1 MKGGR
6 VAVLV
11 ILGGAMAGGL
21 VVQGGD
27 QPAPDA
33 TTGVTPVVA
42 GIAMPASAPPGSLSS
57 TWYCAGGSATEGG
70 VANHVVLM
78 ANPTDEDRS
87 ATVTAVAGDFAPP
100 AVIPG
105 NVTPGSAPT
114 TTTTTTTTVPVTTT
128 VPAPIVPAVVKL
140 PPYSRVEL
148 PLSNLVKAPLAGAV
162 VEVDGG
168 QVVVEHEV
176 TSATGDRAIA
186 ACSTTAATSWSFPWG
201 VTARGARELLVF
213 MNPFPGDASID
224 VAFATNEGARDTL
237 RFRNFIVPGR
247 SVVGA
252 YVDDPG
258 GAQRKDQVS
267 AQVTVRSGSLVVD
280 RIQFFGGDDDDDLE
294 GITLGL
300 GAPVPADTWM
310 FPDGNIADGIR
321 EQIVVFNPSEDVAEV
336 EVEFRLDDPQGN
348 APPEPYELTV
358 LPGRFAI
365 VSLPDPLAGPDD
377 PPRVPLGAAHSAV
390 VRSLNGVL
398 IAAERVIVS
407 SGGSPRGVGAT
418 LGSPLAAPTWYFA
431 GGGIVAGEREE
442 FITVF
447 NASSE
452 EIVTF
457 SVTPFAGGRLFA
469 PPGLQGLE
477 IPPGG
482 RVAVRLSEHT
492 DLERLAVVVQAD
504 GPVVAE
510 RGLYRTNGRGLS
522 QSMGVPL
529 AVDVVVPE
537 PFTGE

>member
-1 MKGGR
+1 MRGGR
-6 VAVLV
+6 LAALV
-11 ILGGAMAGGL
+11 ILGGVLAGGL
-21 VVQGGD
+21 VLQGGD
-27 QPAPDA
+27 QPASDDDTGA
-33 TTGVTPVVA
+33 TAVTA
-42 GIAMPASAPPGSLSS
+42 GTAIPAAAPPGSLSS

-70 VANHVVLM
+70 VANHVLLM
-78 ANPTDEDRS
+78 ANPTDEERT

-100 AVIPG
+100 AIIPG
-105 NVTPGSAPT
+105 NVNPGGAT
-114 TTTTTTTTVPVTTT
+114 TTTAPTTTTVPVPTTA
-128 VPAPIVPAVVKL
+128 PAPIVPTEVKL

-148 PLSNLVKAPLAGAV
+148 PLSTLVKAPLAGAV
-162 VEVDGG
+162 VEINGG

-176 TSATGDRAIA
+176 TSSGGGRATA

-213 MNPFPGDASID
+213 MNPFPGDASLD
-224 VAFATNEGARDTL
+224 VAFATDEGARDTL

-258 GAQRKDQVS
+258 GAQRKAQVS

-280 RIQFFGGDDDDDLE
+280 RIQFFGGNDDDDLE

-300 GAPVPADTWM
+300 GAPVPADTWI
-310 FPDGNIADGIR
+310 FPDGNIAEGIR
-321 EQIVVFNPSEDVAEV
+321 EEIVVFNPSEEVAEV
-336 EVEFRLDDPQGN
+336 EVEFRLEDPQAS

-365 VSLPDPLAGPDD
+365 VSLPDPLAGPDN
-377 PPRVPLGAAHSAV
+377 PPRVPLGAPHSAV
-390 VRSLNGVL
+390 VRSLNGVP
-398 IAAERVIVS
+398 ITAERVIVS
-407 SGGSPRGVGAT
+407 SGSSTLGVGAT
-418 LGSPLAAPTWYFA
+418 LGSPVAAPTWYFA
-431 GGGIVAGEREE
+431 GGGIVKGEREE
-442 FITVF
+442 FLTVF

-457 SVTPFAGGRLFA
+457 SVAPFAGGRRFA
-469 PPGLQGLE
+469 PSGLQGLE

-482 RVAVRLSEHT
+482 RVTVRLSEHT
-492 DLERLAVVVQAD
+492 NLERLAVVVQAD

-510 RGLYRTNGRGLS
+510 RGLYRINGRGIS
-522 QSMGVPL
+522 QSMGIPL

-537 PFTGE
+537 PFSR